1 MKKMREAQATYTP
14 SSTWTIALP
23 ETVAKDLNELAK
35 SEGIAVDRV
44 VENALALYRREL
56 GQDKIATEIEAY
68 HRKYPRLRA
77 RYLGKYIAMHNGR
90 VVDHDQDASALYL
103 RIRKRFG
110 NTPVLMRQVENV
122 VERELV
128 IRRPRLE
135 PVK

>member
-90 VVDHDQDASALYL
+90 VWIMIKMRA
-103 RIRKRFG
+103 RFIYG
-110 NTPVLMRQVENV
+110 FVNVLAT
-122 VERELV
+122 
-128 IRRPRLE
+128 RRF
-135 PVK
+135 

>member
-1 MKKMREAQATYTP
+1 MKKMREVQATYTP
-14 SSTWTIALP
+14 SSTRTIVLP
-23 ETVAKDLNELAK
+23 EIVAKDLNELAK
-35 SEGIAVDRV
+35 SEGIAVDRI

-56 GQDKIATEIEAY
+56 GHDKIATEIEAY

-90 VVDHDQDASALYL
+90 VVAHDQDASALYL

>member
-68 HRKYPRLRA
+68 HRKYQRLRA

-90 VVDHDQDASALYL
+90 VVDHDQDSSALYL
-103 RIRKRFG
+103 LIRKRFG